1 MSITTDAIRNI
12 AIAGHVGTG
21 KTSLLE
27 QILYHG
33 GVISRPETV
42 ESGKTIS
49 DYTDEEIERKISIH
63 TALTNIQWKDTKLN
77 LLDTPGSSDF
87 IGEVIPAFRVAE
99 SALILVGARS
109 SVQIET
115 LKLWRRLDERNIP
128 RVVFINK
135 LDIERADFNNAITD
149 LREKFSNTF
158 VPVTIPIGES
168 NNYRGIVNLIE
179 NKAYFFPEE
188 GNKEKTAEVP
198 DDLTEIVEESRTS
211 LIESAAEGDDKLLEK
226 YFEEGTLSPDEI
238 RDGLTKGFRANKIVP
253 VLCGSAIKNL
263 GIISLLNFLSN
274 TAPSPQGV
282 VEHGKNQADEEVT
295 VNISTDGLPS
305 GFVFKTSIDQFAGKL
320 SFIKVITGKF
330 HPDMDIYNPREQKKE
345 RISKVFTA
353 QGRKLEELKEIV
365 AGDLGVL
372 TKLGTVTTNDTLC
385 MQDNIVYY
393 TPLNLPNPVHSVT
406 VSAGSK
412 KDEDKLNQFLQKSAE
427 EDLTFRVDYNQ
438 ETRETV
444 ISGMG
449 ELHINMIL
457 DKIRESQKIEVNTRI
472 PQVAYRETIT
482 KPADAEYTHKKQS
495 GGHGQ
500 YGRVNIKIHPL
511 ERGKYYEF
519 ENAIRGMAISK
530 GYIPGIEKGLHDA
543 MESGVLAGYPVVD
556 VGITLVD
563 GKEHPV
569 DSSEMSFRLAAKG
582 ALNAAMTKANP
593 VLLEPIMKLTVYV
606 DDQYLGDVLSDLSAR
621 RGRVLGQK
629 PVGGGIQ
636 EVTALVPQAELLR
649 YSIDLRSITSG
660 TASFEME
667 FDHYSPISGKIAEA
681 VINSARE
688 KRKEAS

>member
-238 RDGLTKGFRANKIVP
+238 RDGLTKGFRANKFVP

-274 TAPSPQGV
+274 TAPSPQWV
-282 VEHGKNQADEEVT
+282 VEHGKNQTDEEVT

-500 YGRVNIKIHPL
+500 YGRVNIKIRPL